1 MPPPFSQSPCVLC
14 YRLGIP
20 SIGTSIRTQRYG
32 LEKLLMELV
41 AEQALS
47 RQTIESIRQ
56 NKSLEDFVRQQ
67 PSASGQSDHISFALE
82 KS

>member
-1 MPPPFSQSPCVLC
+1 
-14 YRLGIP
+14 
-20 SIGTSIRTQRYG
+20 
-32 LEKLLMELV
+32 MELV